1 MDFILKALTLATN
14 GEGGIAGFAGGGYWG
29 ILVWVGILGLFYFI
43 LIRPQQKQQK
53 AHRQLIADL
62 EVGDHIVTIG
72 GFKGKITKIKETSL
86 VIRTAPDV
94 ELEIIK
100 NAVGRKDPD
109 FIKDDE

>member
-1 MDFILKALTLATN
+1 MDFILKALVLATN
-14 GEGGIAGFAGGGYWG
+14 GEGGASGFLGGGYWG
-29 ILVWVGILGLFYFI
+29 ILVWLGILGLFYFI

-62 EVGDHIVTIG
+62 EVGDQIVTIG
-72 GFKGKITKIKETSL
+72 GFKGKITKIKDTSL
-86 VIRTAPDV
+86 VIQIAPDV

-109 FIKDDE
+109 FIKDE